1 MKAIP
6 APLGYSD
13 RTESE
18 LNREVLK
25 MDIKSEDGW
34 IYFNELLYRI
44 LRNRYGNFKL
54 NKKMQIRELV
64 TQYKLFNLTVKQVK
78 KSKINMQERF
88 FKKMEP
94 GNIDTVNPFLTQMYF
109 KISFLT
115 WLNYIKKLASRL
127 EL

>member
-1 MKAIP
+1 
-6 APLGYSD
+6 
-13 RTESE
+13 
-18 LNREVLK
+18 
-25 MDIKSEDGW
+25 
-34 IYFNELLYRI
+34 
-44 LRNRYGNFKL
+44 
-54 NKKMQIRELV
+54 MQIRELV